1 MKCKHCG
8 KEPSGKALH
17 FSNQIAVK
25 EGYCWIG
32 CMIVDLGAG
41 KAFGILQKHLKIGQ
55 KHKNIVK

>member
-1 MKCKHCG
+1 MGDNKINCKHCG

-32 CMIVDLGAG
+32 CMMADMG
-41 KAFGILQKHLKIGQ
+41 KEKALKCLQKY
-55 KHKNIVK
+55 KNIIK

>member
-1 MKCKHCG
+1 MNCKHCG

-32 CMIVDLGAG
+32 CMMADLGKE
-41 KAFGILQKHLKIGQ
+41 KALKCLQKY
-55 KHKNIVK
+55 KNIVK